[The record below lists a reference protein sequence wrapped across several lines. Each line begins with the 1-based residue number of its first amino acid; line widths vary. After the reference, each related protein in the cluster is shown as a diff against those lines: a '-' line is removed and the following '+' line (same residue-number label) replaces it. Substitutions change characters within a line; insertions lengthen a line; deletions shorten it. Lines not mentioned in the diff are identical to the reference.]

1 MRELVLAPPGEAGR
15 RAAIA
20 AGVTVAALMMVA
32 WLLQPAYGRPPYRVQ
47 QWSSDRGV
55 VLEAWLG
62 DQPLRSG
69 DLPGPAGLALATRA
83 TLRVRAVLDT
93 ARRGPYWLRV
103 HDGSRREIVSV
114 RRVLSDVQVRYRT
127 NAADLSLELTDSRAR
142 RVLARFGPG
151 DTVDVR
157 VSRDRLHHCADIAGT
172 TTCGFGP
179 TLASSWAVVQGV
191 AYWPAGLLTAMNA
204 AWLGLLF
211 VPVGLSLRRDRWA
224 AAAAAAAFVGLWIV
238 SLAFGL
244 EAPKVLEVLGAAVG
258 AGLAALLG
266 AAIREEPET
275 AWESGRRRRR
285 RSRMPG

>member
-1 MRELVLAPPGEAGR
+1 
-15 RAAIA
+15 
-20 AGVTVAALMMVA
+20 
-32 WLLQPAYGRPPYRVQ
+32 
-47 QWSSDRGV
+47 
-55 VLEAWLG
+55 
-62 DQPLRSG
+62 
-69 DLPGPAGLALATRA
+69 
-83 TLRVRAVLDT
+83 
-93 ARRGPYWLRV
+93 
-103 HDGSRREIVSV
+103 
-114 RRVLSDVQVRYRT
+114 
-127 NAADLSLELTDSRAR
+127 
-142 RVLARFGPG
+142 
-151 DTVDVR
+151 
-157 VSRDRLHHCADIAGT
+157 
-172 TTCGFGP
+172 
-179 TLASSWAVVQGV
+179 VVQGV

-224 AAAAAAAFVGLWIV
+224 AAAAASAFAGLWIV